1 MAADARPKALWTPTE
16 PFGHDFRIYAKPW
29 PLKKQGGPGTGSLEQ
44 QPTTAFNGGKIFAN
58 GRKPKPLKKMKTFG
72 TFATH
77 LEEKQNK
84 KQQPELNEQ
93 QLQQTTAATIKAS
106 FSVPIATNHLQPI
119 AYGNIPTAAQSY
131 HQNAGFLPKPI
142 ENADNVVFK
151 HNELHWPNNF
161 TTNHQAHHSQPARD
175 SIRIHIHHNHRHHH
189 HHHPNDGS
197 VANNHSLTNQ
207 HRQGHHHST
216 LHPRCPPHHQQLI
229 HFADQQQQSQ
239 PQHDRKQ
246 QPKQTPS
253 RDHHVESGSVTS
265 QHGGTGK
272 QDWHLEFVNGA
283 GRKYYG
289 APLPTMKNYVD
300 PCHTMCG

>member
-44 QPTTAFNGGKIFAN
+44 QPPTAFNGGKTFAN

-77 LEEKQNK
+77 LVEKQNK
-84 KQQPELNEQ
+84 KKQPELNEQ
-93 QLQQTTAATIKAS
+93 PIQQTTAATIKAS

-189 HHHPNDGS
+189 HHHLNDGS

-216 LHPRCPPHHQQLI
+216 LHLRCPPHHQQLI

-253 RDHHVESGSVTS
+253 HAT
-265 QHGGTGK
+265 T
-272 QDWHLEFVNGA
+272 
-283 GRKYYG
+283 
-289 APLPTMKNYVD
+289 
-300 PCHTMCG
+300 